1 MRSGAVPTPLVVGL
15 GAACE
20 VAQQEME
27 YDHKQIS
34 KLAERLIQKIM
45 NSLPDVVMNG
55 DPKQHYPGCINL
67 SFAYVEGE
75 SLLMA
80 LKDIALSSGFP
91 TPPNVCLRVSAS
103 APMSCQKKSM
113 IGLGTN
119 LLFDLLMSSFLSS
132 FIDFGYQLS
141 IRCECGDISHS
152 EC

>member
-1 MRSGAVPTPLVVGL
+1 MTVNNEIGVKQPIAEIEVGAIYIRRRLWVNVEALQSGGGQERGMRSGAVPTPLVVGL

-80 LKDIALSSGFP
+80 LKDIALSS
-91 TPPNVCLRVSAS
+91 VSACTS
-103 APMSCQKKSM
+103 ASLEPS
-113 IGLGTN
+113 
-119 LLFDLLMSSFLSS
+119 
-132 FIDFGYQLS
+132 
-141 IRCECGDISHS
+141 
-152 EC
+152 